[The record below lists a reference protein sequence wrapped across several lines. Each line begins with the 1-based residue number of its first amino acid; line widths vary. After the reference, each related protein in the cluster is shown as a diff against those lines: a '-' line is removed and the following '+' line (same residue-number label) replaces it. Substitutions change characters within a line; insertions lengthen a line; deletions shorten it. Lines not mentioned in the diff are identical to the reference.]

1 MLTDAL
7 CSMFQAPHDLIVS
20 RARGPVH
27 IMRRLSGYCVMP
39 PGLESDQATQFT
51 AADPGPSVTISTALE
66 DFQTQRNRGQSPVVL
81 FSDGLPQA
89 YNGQERFTSQSLHRP
104 APLRQ
109 RDGITP
115 WDSNAARAE
124 GNAWSRA
131 GTRLA
136 ARRGAGDR

>member
-1 MLTDAL
+1 MVDVPGGLRLNCVELAWAGSHYAVAERVL
-7 CSMFQAPHDLIVS
+7 RHAPGFGVPSSD
-20 RARGPVH
+20 PVH
-27 IMRRLSGYCVMP
+27 CSRPWAFGYDFHRT
-39 PGLESDQATQFT
+39 G
-51 AADPGPSVTISTALE
+51 GPLTR
-66 DFQTQRNRGQSPVVL
+66 RNRGRSAVVL

-124 GNAWSRA
+124 GDACPRA

-136 ARRGAGDR
+136 A